1 MGGGGEIQARA
12 AWACSML
19 AEGGGRGYGRVA
31 GVAAGRQPLST
42 KLRLLPA
49 RLPRPSLAAVRR
61 RVWVSEERGQ
71 DAPVQEPGPTA
82 PTPAPAPRSSLAA
95 GAKLMSRGGSA
106 LRQGL
111 WAAVR
116 AVRRRPRAA
125 LGAVR
130 AATRRHK
137 TATDA
142 STPAVSPKIFYLPL
156 EACRRW
162 MTR

>member
-31 GVAAGRQPLST
+31 GVAAARQPLST

-71 DAPVQEPGPTA
+71 DASGQKPGNPN

-95 GAKLMSRGGSA
+95 GAKLMSRGSSA

-142 STPAVSPKIFYLPL
+142 STPAVSPRVRALPL
-156 EACRRW
+156 ETFRW
-162 MTR
+162 RATR